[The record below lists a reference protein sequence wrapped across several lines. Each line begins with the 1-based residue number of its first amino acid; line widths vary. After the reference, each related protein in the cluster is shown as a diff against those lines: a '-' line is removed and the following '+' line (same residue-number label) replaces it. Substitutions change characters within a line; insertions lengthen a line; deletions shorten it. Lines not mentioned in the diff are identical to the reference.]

1 MDRPDLAVPEDD
13 GLTRLADD
21 LGAMQQHLND
31 KVRQMDGIVD
41 RIQSRWQG
49 ATGEA
54 YRGLQREVAQ
64 DAVRVR
70 ERLRVLEEAIRLSRD
85 GFTEQELDALQAM
98 RRVESG
104 TDVAREAEALQSPT
118 AAPPPDPV
126 KEVQGMKPS
135 VDPGG
140 FPSGFDVSPTHVWYA
155 SYLIRNLQTAFNRPP
170 GRLLDTLDDHKH
182 VCGIG
187 SGPSAF
193 VAAYTEISALCLEVR
208 ALAVVAVGSVSN
220 GLTITANNY
229 VRAEYASI
237 PGGGAP
243 TSLKAVPDVIRQPPH
258 HGRAADLGW
267 AGSGRGAGRGGS
279 ARERVPQDL
288 SALAERSGPG
298 GAPGVWR
305 EIADHVD
312 AWPRG
317 VDAKLAAWVPG
328 VGELRGRFPKLE
340 GMLGVYFGQ
349 DGIAVE
355 DPDLTDTERIGVFV
369 ADCHGRDLCTWRLP
383 PLVGECAE
391 ALALFSDDALLGRF
405 FGFELLLGSS
415 SQTSWTAWL
424 NLISDTLTTHLRRE
438 HGPLA
443 WTGGR
448 EEPKPC

>member
-1 MDRPDLAVPEDD
+1 MYQDHFRFAAARALLAPFLSTSAGIPEEP
-13 GLTRLADD
+13 
-21 LGAMQQHLND
+21 
-31 KVRQMDGIVD
+31 
-41 RIQSRWQG
+41 
-49 ATGEA
+49 EA
-54 YRGLQREVAQ
+54 W
-64 DAVRVR
+64 
-70 ERLRVLEEAIRLSRD
+70 
-85 GFTEQELDALQAM
+85 
-98 RRVESG
+98 
-104 TDVAREAEALQSPT
+104 AEALEPALRALWDRSERGGAT
-118 AAPPPDPV
+118 LY
-126 KEVQGMKPS
+126 EVG
-135 VDPGG
+135 
-140 FPSGFDVSPTHVWYA
+140 A
-155 SYLIRNLQTAFNRPP
+155 
-170 GRLLDTLDDHKH
+170 
-182 VCGIG
+182 
-187 SGPSAF
+187 
-193 VAAYTEISALCLEVR
+193 EVR
-208 ALAVVAVGSVSN
+208 AVGEALAA
-220 GLTITANNY
+220 
-229 VRAEYASI
+229 
-237 PGGGAP
+237 
-243 TSLKAVPDVIRQPPH
+243 
-258 HGRAADLGW
+258 
-267 AGSGRGAGRGGS
+267 GGS

-317 VDAKLAAWVPG
+317 VDAKLAAWVPS

>member
-208 ALAVVAVGSVSN
+208 ALAVVAVGGVST

-267 AGSGRGAGRGGS
+267 AGSGRGADRRGEARGNGCRRTCRRWRNGPVRAVRPACGGRSPITSTRGRGEWTPSSPRGCPASGNSAGASRSWRACWASAS
-279 ARERVPQDL
+279 ARTASPSRTPIWPTPSGSGCSSPTATDGT
-288 SALAERSGPG
+288 SAPG
-298 GAPGVWR
+298 G
-305 EIADHVD
+305 
-312 AWPRG
+312 
-317 VDAKLAAWVPG
+317 
-328 VGELRGRFPKLE
+328 
-340 GMLGVYFGQ
+340 
-349 DGIAVE
+349 
-355 DPDLTDTERIGVFV
+355 
-369 ADCHGRDLCTWRLP
+369 CLP
-383 PLVGECAE
+383 
-391 ALALFSDDALLGRF
+391 S
-405 FGFELLLGSS
+405 
-415 SQTSWTAWL
+415 
-424 NLISDTLTTHLRRE
+424 
-438 HGPLA
+438 
-443 WTGGR
+443 
-448 EEPKPC
+448 